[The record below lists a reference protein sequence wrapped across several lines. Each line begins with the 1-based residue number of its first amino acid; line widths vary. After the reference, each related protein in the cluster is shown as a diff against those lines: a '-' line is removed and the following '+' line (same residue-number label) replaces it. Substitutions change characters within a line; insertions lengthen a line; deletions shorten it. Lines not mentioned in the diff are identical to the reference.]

1 MSARQLGQILIWFAI
16 SGVCAFVVRWIAQR
30 LGASV
35 SVRYNLAYFAG
46 VVLPIF
52 VAFFVFR
59 RGDFLDFA
67 GPLITFVL
75 LQVLYNRDARID
87 EERKGPSVKE

>member
-1 MSARQLGQILIWFAI
+1 MSARQMGQILIGFAI
-16 SGVCAFVVRWIAQR
+16 SMLCAFVVKWIAQR

-35 SVRYNLAYFAG
+35 YARYNLAYFGG
-46 VVLPIF
+46 VALPVL
-52 VAFFVFR
+52 VSFFVFPPVEATN
-59 RGDFLDFA
+59 FA